1 MKKEEVKACKIPGNA
16 RSVDTHWRPMHH
28 PKRAQ
33 LATRSASSSTLPV
46 TYPTVATQ
54 EVIRDLDLDA
64 VASEIRISNIEILNK
79 SEIRITKCSKRLEN
93 LRGYIDFR
101 TIGCDDLKF
110 LF

>member
-28 PKRAQ
+28 PKRVQ
-33 LATRSASSSTLPV
+33 LATRSANSSTLPA

-64 VASEIRISNIEILNK
+64 VASQIRN
-79 SEIRITKCSKRLEN
+79 
-93 LRGYIDFR
+93 FR
-101 TIGCDDLKF
+101 TTIYVTPYYSGLRKPD
-110 LF
+110 

>member
-28 PKRAQ
+28 PKRVQ

-64 VASEIRISNIEILNK
+64 VASQIRISNIEIAK
-79 SEIRITKCSKRLEN
+79 IKEFRDSGILE
-93 LRGYIDFR
+93 
-101 TIGCDDLKF
+101 LKG
-110 LF
+110 